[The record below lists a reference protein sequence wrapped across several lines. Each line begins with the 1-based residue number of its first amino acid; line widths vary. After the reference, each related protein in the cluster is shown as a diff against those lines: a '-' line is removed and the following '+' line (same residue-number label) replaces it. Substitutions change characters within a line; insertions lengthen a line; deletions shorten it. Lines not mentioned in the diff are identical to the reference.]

1 MSSTATTTSG
11 KRKLVYKQDPDGVF
25 RLKKAEAA
33 STASSILSADDV
45 KESDELCDLSY
56 KFRSSPDPVPYEPGP
71 PRVRDMVEAPKQ
83 PKLKRKKRQQQQQ
96 QQQQQPSSYDNLLD
110 LIADSEK
117 ILNSLKRPDKAET
130 QPPKLELKTAA
141 PVPQSKVWNFFPN
154 FSHQISF
161 PTSIMDPRIASYI
174 AGIVTALLVQR
185 MAPTLSYYGIVLLNL
200 LKLAVIAGIVVGV
213 VCWYAG
219 FINVSN
225 QFIVGF
231 LDKLKSKLSG
241 EEPTPPAAT
250 RTLSDDEEDVV
261 SDAGSDVS
269 WPEVDSEEEEVAPEE
284 QLKPRTRARSESPV
298 KASRRS
304 NFTNVTPFVAP
315 PRRHTNPIITPAV
328 GYLKAK
334 QLERRHSEVPHLGR
348 RESNASSIESRH
360 SNPRRHAE
368 PPSPVL
374 KLHKK
379 LPAFPNE
386 DLPLVNEIKVSRLHL
401 DVDDD
406 SISDLMSHNINR
418 QNSVMSKN
426 SVLGTRANYDRFLA
440 NVKED

>member
-25 RLKKAEAA
+25 RLKKADAA
-33 STASSILSADDV
+33 STASSILGADDV

-56 KFRSSPDPVPYEPGP
+56 KFRPSPEPVLYDS
-71 PRVRDMVEAPKQ
+71 PRVREVEPPKQ
-83 PKLKRKKRQQQQQ
+83 PKPKRKKKQQQE
-96 QQQQQPSSYDNLLD
+96 QQQQPSTSDNLLD

-117 ILNSLKRPDKAET
+117 ILNSLKRPDTTET
-130 QPPKLELKTAA
+130 QPPPLELKAA
-141 PVPQSKVWNFFPN
+141 PVPQSKAWNFFPN
-154 FSHQISF
+154 FSHHISF
-161 PTSIMDPRIASYI
+161 PTSIMDPRLASYI
-174 AGIVTALLVQR
+174 AGIVSALLVQR
-185 MAPTLSYYGIVLLNL
+185 MAPTLSYYGIVLFNL
-200 LKLAVIAGIVVGV
+200 LKIAVVAGVVVGV

-225 QFIVGF
+225 QFIVGY

-241 EEPTPPAAT
+241 EEPAPSAPT
-250 RTLSDDEEDVV
+250 RTLSNVEEDVV

-269 WPEVDSEEEEVAPEE
+269 WPGVDSEEEEIAPKE
-284 QLKPRTRARSESPV
+284 QFKPHTRARSESPV

-315 PRRHTNPIITPAV
+315 PRRHTNPIITPAA

-334 QLERRHSEVPHLGR
+334 QLERRHSEVPQLGR

-360 SNPRRHAE
+360 SNPRRYAE
-368 PPSPVL
+368 PPSPVI

-379 LPAFPNE
+379 LPSFPNE

-418 QNSVMSKN
+418 HNSIMSKN